1 MFGLF
6 KKREKHIV
14 EFTDGNWDEEVLQYQ
29 GVVLV
34 DIWASWC
41 GPCKL
46 IGPIVEEIAD
56 EFAGRAKIGKLN
68 SEYNQKSKELGIRS
82 IPTLLFFKNGKLV
95 NKIVEAQ
102 PKNNV
107 IEKIEKYL

>member
-6 KKREKHIV
+6 KKKEKYLI
-14 EFTDGNWDEEVLQYQ
+14 EFTDENWGAEVIQYE

-46 IGPIVEEIAD
+46 IGPIVEEIAN
-56 EFAGRAKIGKLN
+56 EFVGKAKVGKLN
-68 SEYNQKSKELGIRS
+68 TEYNQKSKELGIRS
-82 IPTLLFFKNGKLV
+82 IPTLLFYKNGKLID
-95 NKIVEAQ
+95 KIIGAQ
-102 PKNNV
+102 PKNV
-107 IEKIEKYL
+107 IIQKIVKNI